1 VTTAGLRGV
10 LFDLD
15 DTLVPQATWLAGCLE
30 AVVAEAQTQEPG
42 LDAQAFR
49 RALAAEAA
57 AGSARGGLIDRALA
71 AVGSVQPVGPLVAA
85 FRAYRAPE
93 LAPFPGVEDL
103 LDHLA
108 GRWAL
113 ALVTDGDPG
122 IQRAKLAAS
131 GLGRWFEVVVL
142 ADELGRARR
151 KPHPEPYRRAL
162 AQLGLLPGE
171 AVFVGD
177 RPETDLLGAAALGL
191 ATVRVTQGEHQGTPD
206 VVRPDATV
214 RAVAEVGEVLA
225 RWSTGDR
232 PGSAAARPSE
242 VGVG

>member
-1 VTTAGLRGV
+1 MIPARLRGV

-15 DTLVPQATWLAGCLE
+15 DTLVPQAAWLAGCLE
-30 AVVAEAQTQEPG
+30 AVVAEAQAREPG
-42 LDAQAFR
+42 LDAEAFR
-49 RALAAEAA
+49 QALAAEAA
-57 AGSARGGLIDRALA
+57 AGSARGGLIDRALV
-71 AVGSVQPVGPLVAA
+71 AVGSAQPVEPLVAA

-93 LAPFPGVEDL
+93 LAPFPGVEEL
-103 LDHLA
+103 LDQLA

-113 ALVTDGDPG
+113 GLVSDGDPG
-122 IQRAKLAAS
+122 IQRAKLATS

-162 AQLGLLPGE
+162 DQLGLLPGE

-191 ATVRVTQGEHQGTPD
+191 ATVRVVQGEHQGTPD

-214 RAVAEVGEVLA
+214 QGVAEVGEVLA
-225 RWSTGDR
+225 RWSSDGR
-232 PGSAAARPSE
+232 PGSPAGATSGA
-242 VGVG
+242 GVG